1 MITKVVDNTSAVGLT
16 GLASMLLLEQISV
29 VISIMVGIVTF
40 GYMATKWY
48 NEHKKLNED

>member
-1 MITKVVDNTSAVGLT
+1 MIYKVVDNTSAVGLT

-29 VISIMVGIVTF
+29 VISIFVGIVTF

-48 NEHKKLNED
+48 GEYKKIKKD